1 MNSPLSSR
9 QGAERAKALP
19 FRSKG
24 VFGAFEKQASL
35 PVTLDLRASAAICF
49 KRKIALTV
57 NHDMIHIL
65 MKTATVR
72 DLRTRFPVVEGW
84 LAEGESV
91 AITKSGKR
99 IAMLTKADPVPEVSP
114 RSAFAKRF
122 GTPLPRPRKPTK
134 IAQTLIEDRGE

>member
-1 MNSPLSSR
+1 
-9 QGAERAKALP
+9 
-19 FRSKG
+19 
-24 VFGAFEKQASL
+24 
-35 PVTLDLRASAAICF
+35 
-49 KRKIALTV
+49 
-57 NHDMIHIL
+57 MIHML

-99 IAMLTKADPVPEVSP
+99 IAMLTKADPVSEVSP

>member
-1 MNSPLSSR
+1 
-9 QGAERAKALP
+9 
-19 FRSKG
+19 
-24 VFGAFEKQASL
+24 
-35 PVTLDLRASAAICF
+35 
-49 KRKIALTV
+49 LTV
-57 NHDMIHIL
+57 NHDMIHMF

-99 IAMLTKADPVPEVSP
+99 IAMLTRADPVPEVSP

-122 GTPLPRPRKPTK
+122 GTPLPRPRKPTR

>member
-1 MNSPLSSR
+1 MLAAGKKSGTPSRKSASSSA
-9 QGAERAKALP
+9 G
-19 FRSKG
+19 
-24 VFGAFEKQASL
+24 
-35 PVTLDLRASAAICF
+35 DLF
-49 KRKIALTV
+49 KKIAPTV

-114 RSAFAKRF
+114 HSAFAKRF
-122 GTPLPRPRKPTK
+122 GTPLPRPRKPTN

>member
-1 MNSPLSSR
+1 MRLGGR
-9 QGAERAKALP
+9 FVQ
-19 FRSKG
+19 
-24 VFGAFEKQASL
+24 EKFAS
-35 PVTLDLRASAAICF
+35 
-49 KRKIALTV
+49 TV

-114 RSAFAKRF
+114 HSAFAKRF
-122 GTPLPRPRKPTK
+122 GTPLPRPRKPTN

>member
-1 MNSPLSSR
+1 M
-9 QGAERAKALP
+9 
-19 FRSKG
+19 
-24 VFGAFEKQASL
+24 
-35 PVTLDLRASAAICF
+35 
-49 KRKIALTV
+49 TV

-114 RSAFAKRF
+114 HSAFAKRF
-122 GTPLPRPRKPTK
+122 GTPLPRPRKPTN